1 MTMNFEILDLGVN
14 NLKSLLIGFSEV
26 NKNGRISIIDE
37 ANKSESPDLLVL
49 PGVGAFGVAMQR
61 IRDRGFDSLI
71 ENHKNS
77 GKKAFGICLGM
88 QLMFES
94 SEESENIPGLGIFA
108 GGVRRLPENE
118 KVPNVGWLEAEFQKR
133 LQWNSNPLDGDF
145 YFVHS
150 YYAEPKEPDQVFAR
164 SMHGDFSFTSAIL
177 SDHALGVQFHP
188 EKSSNSGLKV
198 LESVIEW
205 AGNA

>member
-1 MTMNFEILDLGVN
+1 MSMNLEILDLGVN
-14 NLKSLLIGFSEV
+14 NLKSILIGFSEL
-26 NKNGRISIIDE
+26 NKNGQISIIDD

-49 PGVGAFGVAMQR
+49 PGVGAFGVAMER

-71 ENHKNS
+71 ANHTNY
-77 GKKAFGICLGM
+77 GKKVFGVCLGM

-94 SEESENIPGLGIFA
+94 SEESENVSGLGLFDGI
-108 GGVRRLPENE
+108 VKRLPGNE
-118 KVPNVGWLEAEFQKR
+118 KVPNVGWLEAEFLERQ
-133 LQWNSNPLDGDF
+133 LWNLNPLDGDF

-150 YYAEPKEPDQVFAR
+150 YYVEPKITDQVFAQ
-164 SMHGDFSFTSAIL
+164 SMHGDFAFASAML
-177 SDHALGVQFHP
+177 SDKALGVQFHP

-205 AGNA
+205 ASYA